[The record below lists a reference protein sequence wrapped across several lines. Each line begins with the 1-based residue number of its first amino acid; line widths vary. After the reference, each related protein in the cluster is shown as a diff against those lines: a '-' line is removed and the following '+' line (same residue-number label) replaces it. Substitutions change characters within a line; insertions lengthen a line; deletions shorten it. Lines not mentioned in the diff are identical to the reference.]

1 MPNCKEVS
9 KIIAGDELEG
19 VGLGKRLSVWFHLL
33 MCKYCRRYSRQI
45 RAVGEVTRALH
56 ARRPTPEEAAKLK
69 RMKETL
75 LNEDPNPPTA

>member
-19 VGLGKRLSVWFHLL
+19 AGPGMRLSVWFHLL

-45 RAVGEVTRALH
+45 SAVGEVMRAIH
-56 ARRPTPEEAAKLK
+56 ARRPTPEEEVKLE
-69 RMKETL
+69 RMKEML
-75 LNEDPNPPTA
+75 LNEDTNPPTA